1 MLKQS
6 PPSSSVSTS
15 AIILGCP
22 SRSFWLPSNC
32 KTCVLTNSVLQ
43 YSPKFSKWFTENEL
57 INIVL
62 SFFKAIFESYLINL
76 QNNLCRMHSNT
87 VLIFRRN
94 GSKPVMLYR
103 CLYRGTVQ
111 RIRTGDGN
119 SFSLSKGNLNEKC
132 LSISEYRHFQLFSS
146 IMPGIPHLFSLK
158 FILLIFLPFK
168 VNIYTI
174 GILPILPDSILYS
187 LLQSWHRSRCG
198 WMEAMITF

>member
-1 MLKQS
+1 
-6 PPSSSVSTS
+6 
-15 AIILGCP
+15 
-22 SRSFWLPSNC
+22 
-32 KTCVLTNSVLQ
+32 
-43 YSPKFSKWFTENEL
+43 
-57 INIVL
+57 
-62 SFFKAIFESYLINL
+62 
-76 QNNLCRMHSNT
+76 MHSNT
-87 VLIFRRN
+87 VLIFRRRN

-187 LLQSWHRSRCG
+187 LLQS
-198 WMEAMITF
+198 